1 MCFSMV
7 RRTLGQVKPML
18 AQTAGQSGMPVT
30 DALLTEYV
38 NNAVQELMNEG
49 DWPGVVDRWHF
60 RFNEATA
67 LVTLPFA
74 LERLIDVT
82 VDDVPLEIRS
92 PWYEFVQYGPGIQ
105 REVDQDRDWRRAW
118 VNVVMDR
125 GQVVTQHPLPDLP
138 SPWTLNFT
146 PLETESTTAQI
157 NVQGLDSSGNFIRT
171 FEISSGTNGSWVN
184 GENITLSSGTGT
196 YSTVNQFA
204 SILSIQKPVTNGPIT
219 LTATNG
225 STTIP
230 LSVYQFDEIAPLYR
244 QYFIPHLWRQD
255 TTNYPYR
262 IILARCRRRFVPVSE
277 DTDSLMIGN
286 ILALQQMMRAQW
298 FRNVPDPNQ
307 EAICKANAI
316 DLMRKEAQAYMG
328 KARVP
333 SLTFQ
338 RGNPIGAMQYL
349 R

>member
-1 MCFSMV
+1 MGLGMV

-18 AQTAGQSGMPVT
+18 AQTAGQSGMPVA

-60 RFNEATA
+60 RFNETTA
-67 LVTLPFA
+67 LVTLPWF
-74 LERLIDVT
+74 LDRLIDVT

-105 REVDQDRDWRRAW
+105 READQDRVNRRAW

-125 GQVVTQHPLPDLP
+125 GDVPTQHNLPLEP
-138 SPWTLNFT
+138 SPWTLNFQ
-146 PLETESTTAQI
+146 PLQSEEPTTTA
-157 NVQGLDSSGNFIRT
+157 NVQGLDEDGNFIRT
-171 FEISSGTNGSWVN
+171 FQITSGTNGDWVN
-184 GENITLSSGTGT
+184 GENVVLSSGTGT
-196 YSTVNQFA
+196 YSTTQQFKSIVSVSFNQ
-204 SILSIQKPVTNGPIT
+204 QRYGPIV

-225 STTIP
+225 TTIP
-230 LSVYQFDEIAPLYR
+230 LSTIQFDEPNTSYR
-244 QYFIPHLWRQD
+244 QYFIPHLWRQN
-255 TTNYPYR
+255 TTDYNHR

-277 DTDSLMIGN
+277 DTDTLIIGN
-286 ILALQQMMRAQW
+286 VLALQQMMRAQW
-298 FRNVPDPNQ
+298 FRNVPDPQQ

-316 DLMRKEAQAYMG
+316 DLMRKEAMAYMG

-333 SLTFQ
+333 SLTIQ
-338 RGNPIGAMQYL
+338 RGNPIGAMQFL